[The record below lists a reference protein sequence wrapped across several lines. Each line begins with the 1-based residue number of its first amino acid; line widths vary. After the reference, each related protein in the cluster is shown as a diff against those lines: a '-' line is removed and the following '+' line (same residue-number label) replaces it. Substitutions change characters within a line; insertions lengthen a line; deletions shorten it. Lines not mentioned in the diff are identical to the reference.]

1 MVIRNILSLYSQNK
15 NTMTHQQIISAVSNK
30 FEREF
35 DANET
40 MKVLTHNLMTYLS
53 WGVSKKFN
61 ISNKGLMLKVSG
73 HHHKGWVLIT
83 LAWDDTY
90 SVYIV
95 SNKGE
100 IKDEYK
106 NVFFDELTELIDDRI
121 ERIEEYVR

>member
-1 MVIRNILSLYSQNK
+1 
-15 NTMTHQQIISAVSNK
+15 MTQQQLFASVSNK

-35 DANET
+35 NPVET
-40 MKVLTHNLMTYLS
+40 MQVLTHDLMTYLS
-53 WGVSKKFN
+53 WGVSKKIN
-61 ISNKGLMLKVSG
+61 LGNKGLLLKVSG

-83 LAWDDTY
+83 LAWNDTY

-106 NVFFDELTELIDDRI
+106 EVFFDELAELIDDRI

>member
-1 MVIRNILSLYSQNK
+1 
-15 NTMTHQQIISAVSNK
+15 MTQQQIISAVSNK

-61 ISNKGLMLKVSG
+61 INNKGLMLKVSG

-83 LAWDDTY
+83 LGWDDTY
-90 SVYIV
+90 CVYIV

>member
-1 MVIRNILSLYSQNK
+1 
-15 NTMTHQQIISAVSNK
+15 MTQQQLFASVSNK

-35 DANET
+35 NTVET
-40 MKVLTHNLMTYLS
+40 MQVLTYNLMTYLS

-61 ISNKGLMLKVSG
+61 LENKGLLLKVSG

-83 LAWDDTY
+83 LAWNDTY

-106 NVFFDELTELIDDRI
+106 EVFFDELAELIDDRI